1 MLADLGC
8 CVVSIPDP
16 EMWDVVSCLLL
27 VLVPMLGF
35 ELVFL
40 LASFELLACAR
51 AVGCC
56 FLCDL
61 LFIRWFLFRAD
72 APFLCFRGGA
82 VRFSFVLVAFGCLFF
97 LGWFRAFPFW

>member
-8 CVVSIPDP
+8 CVVSIPFP
-16 EMWDVVSCLLL
+16 GMWDVVSCLLL
-27 VLVPMLGF
+27 VPVPVLGF

-40 LASFELLACAR
+40 LASFVLLACAR
-51 AVGCC
+51 AVGFC

-72 APFLCFRGGA
+72 APFP
-82 VRFSFVLVAFGCLFF
+82 LF
-97 LGWFRAFPFW
+97 

>member
-8 CVVSIPDP
+8 YVVSIPDP
-16 EMWDVVSCLLL
+16 GMWDVVSSLLL
-27 VLVPMLGF
+27 VLVPVLGF

-40 LASFELLACAR
+40 LASFELLACDR
-51 AVGCC
+51 AVGFH

-72 APFLCFRGGA
+72 APFP
-82 VRFSFVLVAFGCLFF
+82 LF
-97 LGWFRAFPFW
+97 

>member
-8 CVVSIPDP
+8 CVVSIPVP
-16 EMWDVVSCLLL
+16 GMWGVVSCLLL
-27 VLVPMLGF
+27 VLVPVLGF

-40 LASFELLACAR
+40 LASFVLLVCAR
-51 AVGCC
+51 AVGFC

-72 APFLCFRGGA
+72 APFP
-82 VRFSFVLVAFGCLFF
+82 LF
-97 LGWFRAFPFW
+97 

>member
-16 EMWDVVSCLLL
+16 GMWDVVSCLLL
-27 VLVPMLGF
+27 VLVPVLGF

-40 LASFELLACAR
+40 LASFVLLACAR
-51 AVGCC
+51 AVGFR

-72 APFLCFRGGA
+72 A
-82 VRFSFVLVAFGCLFF
+82 LFPLF
-97 LGWFRAFPFW
+97 